1 MSLSSVSLARP
12 TGRFSARDRVRK
24 RSEFR
29 AIQEAG
35 HRVVSPG
42 FVFLLRRASVGERR
56 RLGITASRR
65 VGNAVERNRAKRVVR
80 EAFRRVR
87 EELPA
92 GLELVVI
99 VRQALGSRGLAEVV
113 AEWQASRHRI
123 ARRFAELRPPSA
135 PEVAPGPCT

>member
-1 MSLSSVSLARP
+1 
-12 TGRFSARDRVRK
+12 
-24 RSEFR
+24 
-29 AIQEAG
+29 
-35 HRVVSPG
+35 VVSAG

-80 EAFRRVR
+80 EAFRRLR
-87 EELPA
+87 QELPA

-99 VRQALGSRGLAEVV
+99 VRQALGSRGLADVM

-123 ARRFAELRPPSA
+123 ARRFAELPPPAA
-135 PEVAPGPCT
+135 PEAAPGPCT